1 MVIVTNSAQ
10 DTVSLGKSFFP
21 FLKEK
26 DVVLLEGDLGGGK
39 TTFIK
44 GVLKGTGF
52 KGRVLSPSFTLLRQ
66 YHARRKVINHI
77 DLYRLD
83 FEDTFS
89 FGLEDYLYARGSFT
103 LIEWGEKI
111 EDFITKYIKVKFLL
125 RGQNKRS
132 IHFSVKGYD
141 KSRIKRLKETLG
153 SELIGN

>member
-1 MVIVTNSAQ
+1 MVIVTNSAH
-10 DTVSLGKSFFP
+10 DTVSLGKSFYE

-44 GVLKGTGF
+44 GIVKKAGF

-66 YHARRKVINHI
+66 YHLKQRVINHI
-77 DLYRLD
+77 DLYRLE

-89 FGLEDYLYARGSFT
+89 FGLEDYLYARGSLT

-111 EDFITKYIKVKFLL
+111 EHFIDRYIKIKFLL
-125 RGQNKRS
+125 AGKEKRR
-132 IHFSVKGYD
+132 IHFSVRGYD
-141 KSRIKRLKETLG
+141 KKRSQGLKEILKQ
-153 SELIGN
+153 